1 LATNYKQLCQQI
13 LSLNNDIRFA
23 GIAVMEGK
31 IVAAQYR
38 EGVKPF
44 LTREESELSFM
55 QALIRMNTR
64 RTMEDKIGRP
74 QYSITEYERVIRS
87 TMMVYDENNRLQ
99 LGNEFVLLAS
109 FEKTAQDPLYI
120 VKKQIMPLIKE
131 KLLPI

>member
-1 LATNYKQLCQQI
+1 
-13 LSLNNDIRFA
+13 
-23 GIAVMEGK
+23 MEGK

-99 LGNEFVLLAS
+99 LGNEFVLMAS
-109 FEKTAQDPLYI
+109 FEKTVQDPLYI
-120 VKKQIMPLIKE
+120 VKKQIMPLINE

>member
-55 QALIRMNTR
+55 QL
-64 RTMEDKIGRP
+64 
-74 QYSITEYERVIRS
+74 
-87 TMMVYDENNRLQ
+87 
-99 LGNEFVLLAS
+99 
-109 FEKTAQDPLYI
+109 
-120 VKKQIMPLIKE
+120 
-131 KLLPI
+131 